1 MRSKRIDIIK
11 GIGIILVVLGH
22 TKIQAEGFINLFHV
36 GLFFI
41 AAGYCYSDRYTD
53 SLQTL
58 KQYIGKSIAR
68 LYVPYVLFNL
78 FFLLLRNPLNLA
90 GIFSSSAIR
99 FSAWLERIWKILLM
113 QETEALSGPCW
124 FVRGLFILRIL
135 FAVTDYVGK
144 TYAAKHIWGYRIAL
158 SAVLLLLGGYFNGHG
173 ILLKYDFATV
183 CSTYCLYTFGLF
195 WKRLANSQW
204 GNRCLFSSGVNGIF
218 FAVGSGV
225 LCMLN
230 QRGAIIYATNQY
242 PNILFFGAAALAG
255 WCVCWSAAG
264 ILEKIQPLSKVC
276 CYLGTRT
283 MSIMMLH
290 LSGFVL
296 VSMVYIQVQGLSWGV
311 LSADYIL
318 TTDWWPVYFAS
329 GILLPVLLDEIWDRG
344 EKGMKRVTK
353 KQVLAVLVTVLL
365 VANAWIFGR
374 AFGREE
380 TVKTEYSGDY
390 TDLDF
395 SLVYDHDYYLQK
407 HPDLAEA
414 FAGKTEVEVLLH
426 FKNHGMKEGRQACA
440 GFDPYYYRQSYADL
454 WAAYGEDMEKYYVHY
469 ILWGHRDGRDG
480 NFDVQ

>member
-22 TKIQAEGFINLFHV
+22 TKIQAEGFFSMFHV
-36 GLFFI
+36 ALFFI
-41 AAGYCYSDRYTD
+41 AAGFCYSEKSMD
-53 SLQTL
+53 SVQALVGYL
-58 KQYIGKSIAR
+58 KKTFTR
-68 LYVPYVLFNL
+68 LYVPYAVFNL
-78 FFLLLRNPLNLA
+78 VYLLLRNPFNILGIYENTAMRFPAMLVQA
-90 GIFSSSAIR
+90 GR
-99 FSAWLERIWKILLM
+99 ILLL
-113 QETEALSGPCW
+113 QGSEFLVGPCW
-124 FVRGLFILRIL
+124 FVRVLILVRIL
-135 FAVTDYVGK
+135 FAGIDFLCKKICAKKIWWFRTGASAAFLLLGAYFNRHNMVMKYDFPTVCSVYILYVTGLLFRTWQNTPKGKSVVQSAKWDVGSLVLG
-144 TYAAKHIWGYRIAL
+144 A
-158 SAVLLLLGGYFNGHG
+158 AVLLSLDRN
-173 ILLKYDFATV
+173 TV
-183 CSTYCLYTFGLF
+183 IRYVY
-195 WKRLANSQW
+195 NE
-204 GNRCLFSSGVNGIF
+204 
-218 FAVGSGV
+218 
-225 LCMLN
+225 
-230 QRGAIIYATNQY
+230 Y
-242 PNILFFGAAALAG
+242 PNVLVFLAAALAG

-353 KQVLAVLVTVLL
+353 KQVLAVLITVLL
-365 VANAWIFGR
+365 VGNAWIFGR

-380 TVKTEYSGDY
+380 AAKMEYSGDY

-395 SLVYDHDYYLQK
+395 SLVFDYDYYLQRY
-407 HPDLAEA
+407 PDLAEA
-414 FAGKTEVEVLLH
+414 FAGKTEVEVFSH
-426 FKNHGMKEGRQACA
+426 FQNHGMEEGRQACA
-440 GFDPYYYRQSYADL
+440 GFDPHYYRQSYDDL
-454 WAAYGEDMEKYYVHY
+454 WAAYGDDMEKYYIHY

-480 NFDVQ
+480 NFDVR